1 MDIIKRNGE
10 SERYNNNKIAIA
22 IKKSFI
28 STGKTIK
35 DEEIAAMVA
44 EVEQIIIDNPD
55 QRTVEEI
62 QNQVEKHLM
71 MHGHYDEAK
80 NFILFRYQRNEQ
92 RKAIN
97 DIARMADD
105 TELTTVLQD
114 VAREY
119 RERVYSMVTLQEKFA
134 NLCKPGMSHKEAI
147 DTLIKA
153 AVELTTPEAPAWEMI
168 SARILSYRAEQK
180 IKKQEDEIG
189 IDGFYNK
196 LKYMTSEGLYGEY
209 ILQNYTEEEIN
220 EAATFIKEDRNKL
233 LNYSGLDLLLKRY
246 VIKNYAGKAI
256 ERVQEMYLG
265 IALHLAMPEQKENR
279 LTWVHRIYD
288 MLSKLE
294 VTMATPTLSNARKPN
309 HQLSSCFIDT
319 VPDSLDGIYRS
330 LDNFSQVSKFGGGMG
345 MYFGKVRATGG
356 NIRGFK
362 GVAGGVIRWMRLVND
377 TAVAVD
383 QLGMRQGAV
392 AVYLDV
398 WHKDLPEFLQLRT
411 NNGDDRMK
419 AHDIFPA
426 VCYPDLFWK
435 MADENLDQNWYLF
448 CPNEIM
454 RIKGYCLEDCYGEEW
469 ERKYLD
475 CVNDQRLTRRVI
487 SIKDIIRL
495 VLRSA
500 VETGT
505 PFTFNR
511 DTVNRAN
518 PNHHKGMI
526 YCSNLCTEI
535 AQNMAPIETVSKTI
549 ETKDGE
555 TIVVTTTKPGE
566 FVVCNLASL
575 SLGRLPLEDEEQMR
589 EKVATVVR
597 ALDNVINLNFYPVP
611 YAEITNQKYRSIG
624 LGISGYHHA
633 LAKRRIKWES
643 EEHLQFMDKV
653 FETINRSAIL
663 ASSNLAKEKG
673 SYQYFEGSD
682 WQTGLYFDKR
692 GYDSDEWKEV
702 RKTVALQGM
711 RNAYLLAVAP
721 TSSTSII
728 AGTTAGLDPIMKRF
742 FLEEKKGSMLP
753 RVAPELS
760 DETYWMYK
768 SAYLINQKWS
778 IKASGVRQ
786 RHIDQAQSM
795 NLYIT
800 NDFTMRQ
807 VLDLYL
813 LAWKSGVKTIY
824 YVRSKSLEVEECESC
839 AS

>member
-1 MDIIKRNGE
+1 MNITKRNGE
-10 SERYNNNKIAIA
+10 VEVYNNEKISIA

-28 STGKTIK
+28 STGKDIS
-35 DEEIAAMVA
+35 DSEIAGMVS
-44 EVEQIIIDNPD
+44 EVEQFITENPEL
-55 QRTVEEI
+55 RTVEDI
-62 QNQVEKHLM
+62 QNRVEKCLM
-71 MHGHYDEAK
+71 AHGHYDEAK
-80 NFILFRYQRNEQ
+80 NYILFRYQRNEQ
-92 RKAIN
+92 RQAIN
-97 DIARMADD
+97 YIVWTADD
-105 TELTTVLQD
+105 RELADVLHS

-119 RERVYSMVTLQEKFA
+119 RERSYSMVTLQEKFSSFT
-134 NLCKPGMSHKEAI
+134 KPGMSQKDSI
-147 DTLIKA
+147 DALIKA

-168 SARILSYRAEQK
+168 SARILSYRSEKK
-180 IKKQEDEIG
+180 ITRLEEELGLKT
-189 IDGFYNK
+189 FYRK
-196 LKYMTSEGLYGEY
+196 VKYMTEEGLYGDY
-209 ILQNYTEEEIN
+209 ILQNYSEEEIN
-220 EAATFIKEDRNKL
+220 EAATFIDPERNKL

-246 VIKNYAGKAI
+246 VIKNYSGKVI
-256 ERVQEMYLG
+256 ERVQEMFLG
-265 IALHLAMPEQKENR
+265 IALHLAMPEKEDR
-279 LTWVHRIYD
+279 LMWVRRIYD
-288 MLSKLE
+288 LLSKLE
-294 VTMATPTLSNARKPN
+294 VTMATPTLSNSRKPS

-426 VCYPDLFWK
+426 ICYPDLFWK
-435 MADENLDQNWYLF
+435 MAEEDLNQNWSLF

-475 CVNDQRLTRRVI
+475 CVNDQRLSRRVI
-487 SIKDIIRL
+487 SIKDIVRL

-518 PNHHKGMI
+518 PNAHKGMI

-535 AQNMAPIETVSKTI
+535 AQNMAPIETVSKEV
-549 ETKDGE
+549 ETKDGD
-555 TIVVTTTKPGE
+555 TVVVTTTRPGE

-575 SLGRLPLEDEEQMR
+575 SLGRLPLEDEEKMK

-611 YAEITNQKYRSIG
+611 YAQLTNQRYRSIG

-643 EEHLQFMDKV
+643 EEHLEFMDKV
-653 FETINRSAIL
+653 FETINRAAIL

-673 SYQYFEGSD
+673 SYQFFEGSD
-682 WQTGLYFDKR
+682 WQTGVYFDKR
-692 GYDSDEWKEV
+692 GYDSAEWQDV

-778 IKASGVRQ
+778 VRASGVRQ

-807 VLDLYL
+807 ILDLYL
-813 LAWKSGVKTIY
+813 LAWKEGVKTIY

-839 AS
+839 SS

>member
-1 MDIIKRNGE
+1 
-10 SERYNNNKIAIA
+10 
-22 IKKSFI
+22 
-28 STGKTIK
+28 
-35 DEEIAAMVA
+35 MVA

-220 EAATFIKEDRNKL
+220 EAATFIKEERNKL

-279 LTWVHRIYD
+279 LIWVHRIYD

-505 PFTFNR
+505 PFTFYR

-589 EKVATVVR
+589 EKVATIVR
-597 ALDNVINLNFYPVP
+597 ALDNVISLNFYPVP

-839 AS
+839 SS

>member
-1 MDIIKRNGE
+1 MDITKRNGE
-10 SERYNNNKIAIA
+10 IEVYDNNKISIA

-28 STGKTIK
+28 STGKEVS
-35 DEEIAAMVA
+35 DSEIAGMVS
-44 EVEQIIIDNPD
+44 EVEQFITDNPEL
-55 QRTVEEI
+55 RTVEDI
-62 QNQVEKHLM
+62 QNRVEKCLM
-71 MHGHYDEAK
+71 AHGHYDEAK
-80 NFILFRYQRNEQ
+80 NYILFRYQRNEQ
-92 RKAIN
+92 RQAIN
-97 DIARMADD
+97 YIAWATDDRKLAD
-105 TELTTVLQD
+105 VLQS

-119 RERVYSMVTLQEKFA
+119 RERSYSMVTLQEKFSSFS
-134 NLCKPGMSHKEAI
+134 KPGMSQKDAI
-147 DTLIKA
+147 DALIKA
-153 AVELTTPEAPAWEMI
+153 AVELTTPEAPSWEMI
-168 SARILSYRAEQK
+168 SARILSYRSEK
-180 IKKQEDEIG
+180 NISRLEEEMG
-189 IDGFYNK
+189 LRTFYRK
-196 LKYMTSEGLYGEY
+196 LKYMTEEGLYGDY
-209 ILQNYTEEEIN
+209 ILQNYSEEEIN
-220 EAATFIKEDRNKL
+220 EAATFIDPERNKL

-246 VIKNYAGKAI
+246 VIKNYSGKVI
-256 ERVQEMYLG
+256 ERVQEMFLG
-265 IALHLAMPEQKENR
+265 IALHLAMPEKEDR
-279 LTWVHRIYD
+279 LMWVRRIYD
-288 MLSKLE
+288 LLSKLE
-294 VTMATPTLSNARKPN
+294 VTMATPTLSNSRKPS

-426 VCYPDLFWK
+426 ICYPDLFWK
-435 MADENLDQNWYLF
+435 MAEEDINQSWSLF

-475 CVNDQRLTRRVI
+475 CVNDQRLSRRVI

-518 PNHHKGMI
+518 PNAHKGMI

-535 AQNMAPIETVSKTI
+535 AQNMAPIETVSKEV
-549 ETKDGE
+549 ETKDGD
-555 TIVVTTTKPGE
+555 TIVVTTTRPGE

-575 SLGRLPLEDEEQMR
+575 SLGRLPLEDEEQMQ

-611 YAEITNQKYRSIG
+611 YAKITNQRYRSIG

-643 EEHLQFMDKV
+643 EEHLEFMDKV
-653 FETINRSAIL
+653 FETINRAAIL

-673 SYQYFEGSD
+673 SYQFFEGSD
-682 WQTGLYFDKR
+682 WQTGAYFDKR
-692 GYDSDEWKEV
+692 GYDSAEWQDV

-778 IKASGVRQ
+778 VRASGVRQ

-807 VLDLYL
+807 ILDLYL
-813 LAWKSGVKTIY
+813 LAWKEGVKTIY

-839 AS
+839 SS

>member
-28 STGKTIK
+28 STGKPIK

-220 EAATFIKEDRNKL
+220 EAATFIKEERNKL

-279 LTWVHRIYD
+279 LMWVHRIYD

-589 EKVATVVR
+589 EKVATIVR
-597 ALDNVINLNFYPVP
+597 ALDNVISLNFYPVP

-692 GYDSDEWKEV
+692 GYDSDEWKDV

-813 LAWKSGVKTIY
+813 LAWKNGVKTIY

>member
-1 MDIIKRNGE
+1 MNITKRNGE
-10 SERYNNNKIAIA
+10 VEVYNNEKISIA

-28 STGKTIK
+28 STGKEVS
-35 DEEIAAMVA
+35 DSEIAGMVS
-44 EVEQIIIDNPD
+44 EVEQFIKENPEL
-55 QRTVEEI
+55 RTVEDI
-62 QNQVEKHLM
+62 QNRVEKCLM
-71 MHGHYDEAK
+71 AHGHYDEAK
-80 NFILFRYQRNEQ
+80 NYILFRYQRNEQ
-92 RKAIN
+92 RQAIN
-97 DIARMADD
+97 YIVWTADD
-105 TELTTVLQD
+105 RELADVLHS

-119 RERVYSMVTLQEKFA
+119 RERSYSMVTLQEKFSSFT
-134 NLCKPGMSHKEAI
+134 KPGMSQKDSI
-147 DTLIKA
+147 DALIKA

-168 SARILSYRAEQK
+168 SARILSYRSEKK
-180 IKKQEDEIG
+180 ITRLEEELGLKT
-189 IDGFYNK
+189 FYRK
-196 LKYMTSEGLYGEY
+196 VKYMTEEGLYGDY
-209 ILQNYTEEEIN
+209 ILQNYSEEEIN
-220 EAATFIKEDRNKL
+220 EAATFIDPERNKL

-246 VIKNYAGKAI
+246 VIKNYSGKVI
-256 ERVQEMYLG
+256 ERVQEMFLG
-265 IALHLAMPEQKENR
+265 IALHLAMPEQKEGR
-279 LTWVHRIYD
+279 LMWVRRIYD
-288 MLSKLE
+288 LLSKLE
-294 VTMATPTLSNARKPN
+294 VTMATPTLSNSRKPS

-426 VCYPDLFWK
+426 ICYPDLFWK
-435 MADENLDQNWYLF
+435 MAEEDMNQNWSLF

-469 ERKYLD
+469 EHKYLD
-475 CVNDQRLTRRVI
+475 CVNDQRLSRRVI
-487 SIKDIIRL
+487 SIKDIVRL

-518 PNHHKGMI
+518 PNAHKGMI

-535 AQNMAPIETVSKTI
+535 AQNMAPIETVSKEV
-549 ETKDGE
+549 ETKDGD
-555 TIVVTTTKPGE
+555 TVVVTTTRPGE

-575 SLGRLPLEDEEQMR
+575 SLGRLPLEDEEKMK

-611 YAEITNQKYRSIG
+611 YAQLTNQRYRSIG

-643 EEHLQFMDKV
+643 EEHLEFMDKV
-653 FETINRSAIL
+653 FETINRAAIL

-673 SYQYFEGSD
+673 SYQFFEGSD
-682 WQTGLYFDKR
+682 WQTGVYFDKR
-692 GYDSDEWKEV
+692 GYDSAEWQDV

-778 IKASGVRQ
+778 VRASGVRQ

-807 VLDLYL
+807 ILDLYL
-813 LAWKSGVKTIY
+813 LAWKEGVKTIY

-839 AS
+839 SS

>member
-1 MDIIKRNGE
+1 
-10 SERYNNNKIAIA
+10 
-22 IKKSFI
+22 
-28 STGKTIK
+28 
-35 DEEIAAMVA
+35 MVA

-220 EAATFIKEDRNKL
+220 EAATFIKEERNKL

-279 LTWVHRIYD
+279 LMWVHRIYD

-535 AQNMAPIETVSKTI
+535 AQNMASIETVSKTI

-589 EKVATVVR
+589 EKVATIVR
-597 ALDNVINLNFYPVP
+597 ALDNVISLNFYPVP

>member
-28 STGKTIK
+28 STGKPIK

-220 EAATFIKEDRNKL
+220 EAATFIKEERNKL

-535 AQNMAPIETVSKTI
+535 AQNMASIETVSKTI

-597 ALDNVINLNFYPVP
+597 ALDNVISLNFYPVP

>member
-28 STGKTIK
+28 STGKPIK

-220 EAATFIKEDRNKL
+220 EAATFIKEERNKL

-279 LTWVHRIYD
+279 LMWVHRIYD

-589 EKVATVVR
+589 EKVATIVR
-597 ALDNVINLNFYPVP
+597 ALDNVISLNFYPVP

-753 RVAPELS
+753 RIAPELS

-839 AS
+839 SS

>member
-1 MDIIKRNGE
+1 
-10 SERYNNNKIAIA
+10 
-22 IKKSFI
+22 
-28 STGKTIK
+28 
-35 DEEIAAMVA
+35 
-44 EVEQIIIDNPD
+44 
-55 QRTVEEI
+55 
-62 QNQVEKHLM
+62 
-71 MHGHYDEAK
+71 
-80 NFILFRYQRNEQ
+80 
-92 RKAIN
+92 
-97 DIARMADD
+97 
-105 TELTTVLQD
+105 
-114 VAREY
+114 
-119 RERVYSMVTLQEKFA
+119 
-134 NLCKPGMSHKEAI
+134 
-147 DTLIKA
+147 
-153 AVELTTPEAPAWEMI
+153 
-168 SARILSYRAEQK
+168 
-180 IKKQEDEIG
+180 
-189 IDGFYNK
+189 
-196 LKYMTSEGLYGEY
+196 
-209 ILQNYTEEEIN
+209 
-220 EAATFIKEDRNKL
+220 
-233 LNYSGLDLLLKRY
+233 
-246 VIKNYAGKAI
+246 
-256 ERVQEMYLG
+256 
-265 IALHLAMPEQKENR
+265 
-279 LTWVHRIYD
+279 
-288 MLSKLE
+288 
-294 VTMATPTLSNARKPN
+294 MATPTLSNSRKPS

-426 VCYPDLFWK
+426 ICYPDLFWK
-435 MADENLDQNWYLF
+435 MAEEDINQSWSLF

-475 CVNDQRLTRRVI
+475 CVNDQRLSRRVI

-518 PNHHKGMI
+518 PNAHKGMI

-535 AQNMAPIETVSKTI
+535 AQNMAPIETVSKEV
-549 ETKDGE
+549 ETKDGD
-555 TIVVTTTKPGE
+555 TIVVTTTRPGE

-575 SLGRLPLEDEEQMR
+575 SLGRLPLEDEEQMQ

-611 YAEITNQKYRSIG
+611 YAQITNQRYRSIG

-653 FETINRSAIL
+653 FETINRAAIL

-673 SYQYFEGSD
+673 SYQFFEGSD
-682 WQTGLYFDKR
+682 WQTGAYFDKR
-692 GYDSDEWKEV
+692 GYDSAEWQDV

-778 IKASGVRQ
+778 VRASGVRQ

-807 VLDLYL
+807 ILDLYL
-813 LAWKSGVKTIY
+813 LAWKEGVKTIY

-839 AS
+839 SS

>member
-10 SERYNNNKIAIA
+10 SEKYNNNKIAIA

-28 STGKTIK
+28 STGKPIK

-220 EAATFIKEDRNKL
+220 EAATFIKEERNKL

-279 LTWVHRIYD
+279 LMWVHRIYD

-398 WHKDLPEFLQLRT
+398 WHKDLLEFLQLRT

-597 ALDNVINLNFYPVP
+597 ALDNVISLNFYPVP

>member
-105 TELTTVLQD
+105 TELITVLQD

-220 EAATFIKEDRNKL
+220 EAATFIKEERNKL

-279 LTWVHRIYD
+279 LMWVHRIYD

-589 EKVATVVR
+589 EKVATIVR
-597 ALDNVINLNFYPVP
+597 ALDNVISLNFYPVP

-839 AS
+839 SS

>member
-35 DEEIAAMVA
+35 DEDIAAMVA

-220 EAATFIKEDRNKL
+220 EAATFIKEERNKL

-279 LTWVHRIYD
+279 LMWVHRIYD

-535 AQNMAPIETVSKTI
+535 AQNMASIETVSKTI

-589 EKVATVVR
+589 EKVATIVR
-597 ALDNVINLNFYPVP
+597 ALDNVISLNFYPVP

>member
-1 MDIIKRNGE
+1 
-10 SERYNNNKIAIA
+10 
-22 IKKSFI
+22 
-28 STGKTIK
+28 
-35 DEEIAAMVA
+35 MVA

-119 RERVYSMVTLQEKFA
+119 QERVYSMVTLQEKFA

-220 EAATFIKEDRNKL
+220 EAATFIKEERNKL

-279 LTWVHRIYD
+279 LMWVHRIYD

-589 EKVATVVR
+589 EKVATIVR
-597 ALDNVINLNFYPVP
+597 ALDNVISLNFYPVP

>member
-1 MDIIKRNGE
+1 
-10 SERYNNNKIAIA
+10 
-22 IKKSFI
+22 
-28 STGKTIK
+28 
-35 DEEIAAMVA
+35 MVA

-153 AVELTTPEAPAWEMI
+153 AVELTTPVAPAWEMI

-220 EAATFIKEDRNKL
+220 EAATFIKEERNKL

-279 LTWVHRIYD
+279 LMWVHRIYD

-589 EKVATVVR
+589 EKVATIVR
-597 ALDNVINLNFYPVP
+597 ALDNVISLNFYPVP

-839 AS
+839 SS

>member
-1 MDIIKRNGE
+1 MNITKRNGVVE
-10 SERYNNNKIAIA
+10 VYNNEKISIA

-28 STGKTIK
+28 STGK
-35 DEEIAAMVA
+35 DVSDSEIAGMVS
-44 EVEQIIIDNPD
+44 EVEQFITDNPEL
-55 QRTVEEI
+55 RTVEDI
-62 QNQVEKHLM
+62 QNRVEKCRM
-71 MHGHYDEAK
+71 AHGYYDEAK
-80 NFILFRYQRNEQ
+80 NYILFRYQRNEQ
-92 RKAIN
+92 RQAIN
-97 DIARMADD
+97 YIAWTADD
-105 TELTTVLQD
+105 RELADVLQS

-119 RERVYSMVTLQEKFA
+119 RERSYSMVTLQEKFA
-134 NLCKPGMSHKEAI
+134 SFTKPGMSQKDSI
-147 DTLIKA
+147 DALIKA
-153 AVELTTPEAPAWEMI
+153 AVELTTPETPAWEMI
-168 SARILSYRAEQK
+168 SARILSYRSEK
-180 IKKQEDEIG
+180 NITRLEEEMGLKT
-189 IDGFYNK
+189 FYRK
-196 LKYMTSEGLYGEY
+196 VKYMTEEGLYGDY
-209 ILQNYTEEEIN
+209 ILQNYSEEEIN
-220 EAATFIKEDRNKL
+220 EAATFIDSERNKL

-246 VIKNYAGKAI
+246 VIKNYSGKVI
-256 ERVQEMYLG
+256 ERVQEMFLG
-265 IALHLAMPEQKENR
+265 IALHLAMPEKEDR
-279 LTWVHRIYD
+279 LMWVRRIYD
-288 MLSKLE
+288 LLSKLE
-294 VTMATPTLSNARKPN
+294 VTMATPTLSNSRKPS

-426 VCYPDLFWK
+426 ICYPDLFWK
-435 MADENLDQNWYLF
+435 MAEEDMNQNWSLF

-475 CVNDQRLTRRVI
+475 CVNDQRLSRRVI
-487 SIKDIIRL
+487 SIKDIVRL
-495 VLRSA
+495 ILRSA

-518 PNHHKGMI
+518 PNGHKGMI

-535 AQNMAPIETVSKTI
+535 AQNMAPIETVSKEV
-549 ETKDGE
+549 ETKDGD
-555 TIVVTTTKPGE
+555 TVVVTTTRPGE

-575 SLGRLPLEDEEQMR
+575 SLGRLPLEDEEKMR

-611 YAEITNQKYRSIG
+611 YAQLTNQRYRSIG

-643 EEHLQFMDKV
+643 EEHLEFMDKV
-653 FETINRSAIL
+653 FETINRAAIL

-673 SYQYFEGSD
+673 SYQFFEGSD
-682 WQTGLYFDKR
+682 WQTGVYFDKR
-692 GYDSDEWKEV
+692 GYDSAEWQDV

-778 IKASGVRQ
+778 VRASGVRQ

-807 VLDLYL
+807 ILDLYL
-813 LAWKSGVKTIY
+813 LAWKEGVKTIY

-839 AS
+839 SS

>member
-1 MDIIKRNGE
+1 MNITKRNGE
-10 SERYNNNKIAIA
+10 VEVYNNEKISIA

-28 STGKTIK
+28 STGK
-35 DEEIAAMVA
+35 DVSDSEIAGMVS
-44 EVEQIIIDNPD
+44 EVEQFIKENPEL
-55 QRTVEEI
+55 RNVEDI
-62 QNQVEKHLM
+62 QNRVEKCLM
-71 MHGHYDEAK
+71 AHGHYDEAK
-80 NFILFRYQRNEQ
+80 NYILFRYQRNEQ
-92 RKAIN
+92 RQAIN
-97 DIARMADD
+97 YIVWTADD
-105 TELTTVLQD
+105 RELADVLHS

-119 RERVYSMVTLQEKFA
+119 RERSYSMVTLQEKFSSFT
-134 NLCKPGMSHKEAI
+134 KPGMSQKDSIEA
-147 DTLIKA
+147 LIKA

-168 SARILSYRAEQK
+168 SARILSYRSEKK
-180 IKKQEDEIG
+180 ITRLEEELGLKT
-189 IDGFYNK
+189 FYRK
-196 LKYMTSEGLYGEY
+196 VKYMTEEGLYGDY
-209 ILQNYTEEEIN
+209 ILQNYSEEEIN
-220 EAATFIKEDRNKL
+220 EAATFIDPERNKL

-246 VIKNYAGKAI
+246 VIKNYSGKVI
-256 ERVQEMYLG
+256 ERVQEMFLG
-265 IALHLAMPEQKENR
+265 IALHLAMPEQKEGR
-279 LTWVHRIYD
+279 LMWVRRIYD
-288 MLSKLE
+288 LLSKLE
-294 VTMATPTLSNARKPN
+294 VTMATPTLSNSRKPS

-426 VCYPDLFWK
+426 ICYPDLFWK
-435 MADENLDQNWYLF
+435 MAEEDMNQNWSLF

-475 CVNDQRLTRRVI
+475 CVNDQRLSRRVI
-487 SIKDIIRL
+487 SIKDIVRL

-518 PNHHKGMI
+518 PNAHKGMI

-535 AQNMAPIETVSKTI
+535 AQNMAPIETVSKEV
-549 ETKDGE
+549 ETKDGD
-555 TIVVTTTKPGE
+555 TVVVTTTRPGE

-575 SLGRLPLEDEEQMR
+575 SLGRLPLEDEEKMK

-611 YAEITNQKYRSIG
+611 YAQLTNQRYRSIG

-643 EEHLQFMDKV
+643 EEHLEFMDKV
-653 FETINRSAIL
+653 FETINRAAIL

-673 SYQYFEGSD
+673 SYQFFEGSD
-682 WQTGLYFDKR
+682 WQTGVYFDKR
-692 GYDSDEWKEV
+692 GYDSAEWQDV

-778 IKASGVRQ
+778 VLASGVRQ

-807 VLDLYL
+807 ILDLYL
-813 LAWKSGVKTIY
+813 LAWKKGVKTIY

-839 AS
+839 SS